1 MVPLNKQ
8 SMQLAQVVWFKRDL
22 RISDHQPLYQAS
34 LAGPVI
40 AFYVI
45 EDEYWQLNDTSNRQW
60 LFIKDCLV
68 ELSHTLESQGGQ
80 LLVFRGAVL
89 DVLDL
94 LHQTIGQFTLYS
106 HEETGNLWTY
116 QRDIA
121 VSNWCKQRNLSW
133 LQYQQFAVFRGKKF
147 CRKPK
152 TVKSANINGAN
163 LNGAHAH
170 SIASKNKPQQM
181 SGPPQSW
188 QQRWEKFV
196 SAAPWPKP
204 SLQMNGLQY
213 AAQIQQFFAEH
224 QANCAV
230 ELLSP
235 LQLPEFVSEDPMP
248 LVQGQVGG
256 RTAGVR
262 LCQSFLKD
270 RGKQYQA
277 TISSPL
283 TAEWGCSR
291 LSPHLAYGTISIRE
305 LLRQVQKAQQ
315 QHRQQLSLGN
325 KWQRSLRAFYSRL
338 VWHCYFIQKLES
350 NPQAQVQNMHQL
362 YNQLDRP
369 FDTEKLRCW
378 QQGQTGWPLVD
389 ACMRY
394 LTVNGWINFRMRA
407 MLVSVACYSLK
418 LPWQPVAEW
427 LAKLFIDY
435 EPGIHYPQV
444 QMQSGTNGNQVLRIY
459 NPLSQAQNLDPQGE
473 FIRKWVQEL
482 AEVPTTWI
490 FAPEQMPEE
499 LRRRYGCEHYPKP
512 LVDFTWVHREA
523 KAEITALR
531 LSAQGAQAANS
542 KLALPSSM
550 SKVTKDSRQAQLN
563 LFTD

>member
-1 MVPLNKQ
+1 MQPL
-8 SMQLAQVVWFKRDL
+8 QLVWFKRDL
-22 RISDHQPLYQAS
+22 RMSDHQPLCEAS
-34 LAGPVI
+34 MAGPVI
-40 AFYVI
+40 PFYVI
-45 EDEYWQLNDTSNRQW
+45 EDEYWQLGDTSNRQW
-60 LFIKDCLV
+60 LFIKECLV
-68 ELSHTLESQGGQ
+68 ELSHTLQSHGGK
-80 LLVFRGAVL
+80 LLIFRGKIL
-89 DVLDL
+89 DVLEL
-94 LHQTIGQFTLYS
+94 MHHAIGPFTLYS
-106 HEETGNLWTY
+106 HEETGNLWTF

-121 VSNWCKQRNLSW
+121 VSEWCKQRQLSW
-133 LQYQQFAVFRGKKF
+133 QQYRQFAVFRAKKF
-147 CRKPK
+147 SRKPAQP
-152 TVKSANINGAN
+152 KSRQ
-163 LNGAHAH
+163 LKHAH
-170 SIASKNKPQQM
+170 SSDATQQSLSAQKKPREM

-188 QQRWEKFV
+188 QQNWEKFV
-196 SAAPWPKP
+196 SMPPWPKP
-204 SLQMNGLQY
+204 QFQSDSDRYAIQISQY
-213 AAQIQQFFAEH
+213 LAEFHAQT
-224 QANCAV
+224 AV
-230 ELLSP
+230 QLLEP
-235 LQLPEFVSEDPMP
+235 WALPNVVSDDPMP
-248 LVQGQVGG
+248 QVQGQIGG

-262 LCQSFLKD
+262 LCQSFLME
-270 RGKQYQA
+270 RGKNYQA

-305 LLRQVQKAQQ
+305 VLRQVHKAQL
-315 QHRQQLSLGN
+315 QHRQQPSMGS

-369 FDTEKLRCW
+369 FDAEKLRRW

-394 LTVNGWINFRMRA
+394 LIANGWINFRMRA

-459 NPLSQAQNLDPQGE
+459 NPLSQAQNLDPHGE
-473 FIRKWVQEL
+473 FIKQWVPEL

-490 FAPEQMPEE
+490 FSPEQMPDP
-499 LRRRYGCEHYPKP
+499 LRHRYGCENYPKP
-512 LVDFTWVHREA
+512 LVDFTLVHRQA

-531 LSAQGAQAANS
+531 QGGQASKQPKDAKSALDPTQMNPRPQS
-542 KLALPSSM
+542 
-550 SKVTKDSRQAQLN
+550 TRETQLE
-563 LFTD
+563 LFSE